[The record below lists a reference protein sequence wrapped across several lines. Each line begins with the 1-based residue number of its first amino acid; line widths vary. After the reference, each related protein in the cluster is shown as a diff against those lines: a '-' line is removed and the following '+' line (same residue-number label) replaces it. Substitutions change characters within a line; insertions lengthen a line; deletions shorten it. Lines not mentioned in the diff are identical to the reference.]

1 MENQSFDYFAKAR
14 EKRKEL
20 IRRSER
26 ELSLLNATRA
36 DLVAYMREH
45 LLVRRWRRYQQG
57 YISRKTDNDKQP
69 VEINRKT
76 GICFVSLPSFQSTR
90 YSIRDYYDIRCD
102 DFVKWLTKKRKEDK

>member
-14 EKRKEL
+14 EKMKEL

-45 LLVRRWRRYQQG
+45 PLIRRWRGYQQG
-57 YISRKTDNDKQP
+57 YISRKTDINKQP
-69 VEINRKT
+69 VEINKKT
-76 GICFVSLPSFQSTR
+76 GICFVSLPSYKSTR
-90 YSIRDYYDIRCD
+90 YSIRDYFDVRCD
-102 DFVKWLTKKRKEDK
+102 DFVK